1 MTLKPAWRD
10 YVLEQLAGVKGVSA
24 RAMFGGAGLY
34 AGGAI
39 FGVMDDDQVFFKVDD
54 ITRPLYQARGARPWE
69 PMPGREKPS
78 QHYYEVPGEII
89 DDRDELAAWAI
100 SAIEVARRAKA
111 KKATKVAKKTTPKRK
126 KR

>member
-24 RAMFGGAGLY
+24 KAMFGGAGLY

-54 ITRPLYQARGARPWE
+54 TTRPLYQARGAKAWD

-78 QHYYEVPGEII
+78 QNYYEVPGEII
-89 DDRDELAAWAI
+89 DDRDELVAWAK
-100 SAIEVARRAKA
+100 SAIEVSRRAKA
-111 KKATKVAKKTTPKRK
+111 KKAAKKAAPGKRK
-126 KR
+126 R